1 MLNLSKI
8 AKTIITRVLF
18 IVIFVLLGLVVANQY
33 VLYSRIGF
41 ADTADDLGGM
51 ALRVARLYSDNE
63 KLKNQIEERQ
73 KQLNELQSASTGSNE
88 LRQLLERD
96 QQKYKILNG
105 EGVVEGSGVIISIK
119 HTMVLTQLIDF
130 VNALKNSGAEA
141 ISINEKRFIVDTAL
155 NEFNGKDSFLI
166 KAIGEKEVLYSSLTR
181 PGGIFELI
189 MDGSAEKSD
198 NIVLPKIN

>member
-1 MLNLSKI
+1 MPNLSKI
-8 AKTIITRVLF
+8 TKTIITRVLF

-41 ADTADDLGGM
+41 ADTKDDLGGM

-63 KLKNQIEERQ
+63 KLKSQIEERQ
-73 KQLNELQSASTGSNE
+73 KQFDDLQSASVGSSD

-105 EGVVEGSGVIISIK
+105 DGVIEGSGLIISIR

-141 ISINEKRFIVDTAL
+141 ISINEKRIIASTAL
-155 NEFNGKDSFLI
+155 NEFDGKNSFLI
-166 KAIGEKEVLYSSLTR
+166 KAIGDKEVLYSSLTR

-189 MDGSAEKSD
+189 IDGEAEKSD
-198 NIVLPKIN
+198 NIVLPKAD

>member
-63 KLKNQIEERQ
+63 KLKNQIGERQ
-73 KQLNELQSASTGSNE
+73 KQFDELQSASTGSNE

-119 HTMVLTQLIDF
+119 HIMVLTQLIDF

>member
-1 MLNLSKI
+1 MPNLSKI

-51 ALRVARLYSDNE
+51 ALRVARFYSDNE
-63 KLKNQIEERQ
+63 KLKNQIGERQ
-73 KQLNELQSASTGSNE
+73 KQFDELQSASTGSNE

-119 HTMVLTQLIDF
+119 HIMVLTQLIDF

>member
-119 HTMVLTQLIDF
+119 HIMVLTQLIDF

>member
-1 MLNLSKI
+1 MPNLSKI

-51 ALRVARLYSDNE
+51 ALRVARLHSDNE

-73 KQLNELQSASTGSNE
+73 KQFNELQSASTGSNE

-96 QQKYKILNG
+96 QQKYRILNG
-105 EGVVEGSGVIISIK
+105 EGVIEGSGVIINIK

-155 NEFNGKDSFLI
+155 NEFDGKDSFLI